1 MRDAPT
7 RPLDLLVAEVIEG
20 VFDTVEDLHRETV
33 ACHQAAATRGD
44 RLTDDD
50 IRGLAPGIAARLREP
65 DQVAVGL
72 GLILEPSLLLTHP
85 LRIEWWQWS
94 TTFGEPVEMQFD
106 LRPDSI
112 GFYDYATTDWFAVP
126 RRTRQRHVV
135 GPYVDVHGTDR
146 YLLTLTMPIE
156 SDGDFLGVAGADVP
170 LTVFET
176 TILRHTGEAEAAVV
190 NREGRV
196 VLSTSSRWITG
207 SLVSRAERRRSK
219 PLPGLPWALIEPA
232 GS

>member
-1 MRDAPT
+1 MPET
-7 RPLDLLVAEVIEG
+7 TSRPLDVLVAEVIER
-20 VFDTVEDLHRETV
+20 VFATVEDLHRETL
-33 ACHQAAATRGD
+33 ACHEGALARGEA
-44 RLTDDD
+44 LTEEDVH
-50 IRGLAPGIAARLREP
+50 GLAPGIVARLREP

-72 GLILEPSLLLTHP
+72 GLILEPGLLPTHP

-94 TTFGEPVEMQFD
+94 TTLDEPVRMEFD

-112 GFYDYATTDWFAVP
+112 GFYDYASTDWFAVP
-126 RRTRQRHVV
+126 RRTRERHVV

-146 YLLTLTMPIE
+146 YLLTLTVPIE
-156 SDGDFLGVAGADVP
+156 SGGEFLGVAGGDVP

-176 TILRHTGEAEAAVV
+176 TILSHTGDAEAAVV

-207 SLVSRAERRRSK
+207 SLVSRAERLRAR
-219 PLPGLPWALIEPA
+219 PLPGLPWSLID
-232 GS
+232 

>member
-1 MRDAPT
+1 MRDAPS
-7 RPLDLLVAEVIEG
+7 RPLDVLVSEVIEG
-20 VFDTVEDLHRETV
+20 VFASVDDLHRETV

-44 RLTDDD
+44 RLTDED
-50 IRGLAPGIAARLREP
+50 IRGLAPGIAARLRAPE
-65 DQVAVGL
+65 QVAVGL
-72 GLILEPSLLLTHP
+72 GLILEPSLLRSHP

-94 TTFGEPVEMQFD
+94 TTIGEPVEMEFD

-156 SDGDFLGVAGADVP
+156 SDGEFLGVAGADVP
-170 LTVFET
+170 LTVFES
-176 TILRHTGEAEAAVV
+176 TILRHTGEDEAAVV

-207 SLVSRAERRRSK
+207 SLVPRAERRRSK
-219 PLPGLPWALIEPA
+219 SLPGLPWALIEPA
-232 GS
+232 GG

>member
-1 MRDAPT
+1 MRDAPS
-7 RPLDLLVAEVIEG
+7 RPLDVLVSEVIEG
-20 VFDTVEDLHRETV
+20 VFASVDDLHRETV

-65 DQVAVGL
+65 GQVAVGL
-72 GLILEPSLLLTHP
+72 GLILEPSLLRTHP
-85 LRIEWWQWS
+85 LRIEWWQRAAGS
-94 TTFGEPVEMQFD
+94 DEPVETEFD

-156 SDGDFLGVAGADVP
+156 SDGEFLGVAGADVP

-176 TILRHTGEAEAAVV
+176 AILRHTGEDEAAVV
-190 NREGRV
+190 NHEGRV

-207 SLVSRAERRRSK
+207 SLVPRAERRHAR
-219 PLPGLPWALIEPA
+219 PLPGLPWALIEPT